1 MAGFTSSGVDEMFS
15 SQLLTKV
22 SYALSRCRT
31 SGISIVTAESCTG
44 GLIASCLTE
53 VPGASNTF
61 IQGYV
66 VYSNEAKSRLL
77 GVSNFLI
84 KQHGA
89 VSEQVARAMAEGALL
104 QSPASLSNSCTGI
117 AGPSSDSS
125 TKPIGRVHICCALR
139 NGESEHLKSD
149 YGNIG
154 RSEIRL
160 AAVADAIRLIITAT
174 DSL

>member
-31 SGISIVTAESCTG
+31 SGISIVTAASCTG
-44 GLIASCLTE
+44 GLMASCLTE

-66 VYSNEAKSRLL
+66 VYFNEAKSRLL

-89 VSEQVARAMAEGALL
+89 VSEQVARMIAMKGATENAGDLIKKL
-104 QSPASLSNSCTGI
+104 SMTYDRARQSQITGEI
-117 AGPSSDSS
+117 MEI
-125 TKPIGRVHICCALR
+125 IGGVEAL
-139 NGESEHLKSD
+139 NG
-149 YGNIG
+149 
-154 RSEIRL
+154 
-160 AAVADAIRLIITAT
+160 
-174 DSL
+174 